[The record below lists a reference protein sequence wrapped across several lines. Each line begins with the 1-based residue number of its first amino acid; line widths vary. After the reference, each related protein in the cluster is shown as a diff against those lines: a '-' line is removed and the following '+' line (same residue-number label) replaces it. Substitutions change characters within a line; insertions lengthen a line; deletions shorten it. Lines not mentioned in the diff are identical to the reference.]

1 MGIGQ
6 ILATILWLY
15 LLVLLARFVLD
26 LVQMLSQDWTPK
38 GPLLIL
44 AEGVYTLTD
53 PPLKLL
59 RRIIPP
65 LRVGGVA
72 LDLSFLVL
80 LIALQLA
87 ISIVNRI

>member
-6 ILATILWLY
+6 ILATVLWLY

-44 AEGVYTLTD
+44 AEAVYTLTD

-80 LIALQLA
+80 LIGLQLA

>member
-1 MGIGQ
+1 M
-6 ILATILWLY
+6 
-15 LLVLLARFVLD
+15 
-26 LVQMLSQDWTPK
+26 
-38 GPLLIL
+38 
-44 AEGVYTLTD
+44 YTLTD

-80 LIALQLA
+80 LIGLQLA

>member
-6 ILATILWLY
+6 ILATALWLY

-44 AEGVYTLTD
+44 AEAVYTLTD

-80 LIALQLA
+80 LIGLQLA